1 MRSLVFEA
9 DDCQSGTKG
18 QSTQQNSYITRELII
33 FGRTTPTCLKFEI
46 FDRFDDRFWEENSNI
61 WRVRSS
67 FFLTFGNGTI
77 INKITKM

>member
-46 FDRFDDRFWEENSNI
+46 FDRFDDD
-61 WRVRSS
+61 
-67 FFLTFGNGTI
+67 
-77 INKITKM
+77 